1 MGKVRG
7 MGDVVAN
14 IAKATGIDKVA
25 KFFEEKTGKDCGCKG
40 RQEKMNN
47 YPNIVNEA
55 LRRRAD
61 KLSNQ

>member
-40 RQEKMNN
+40 RQDKLNKM
-47 YPNIVNEA
+47 PNIINEA

-61 KLSNQ
+61 KIRNQ